1 MSVFVIRQPIEC
13 SEEELSATQRINDH
27 VRKSGVDSDTRPEN
41 GQPEEAL
48 KVEFDLTVLCAELDQ
63 FNGQLRTYGWQSMVR
78 KTNGE
83 CDE

>member
-1 MSVFVIRQPIEC
+1 MSVLVIRQPIEC

-27 VRKSGVDSDTRPEN
+27 VVRKAGVDTRPEN
-41 GQPEEAL
+41 DQPDEAL
-48 KVEFDLTVLCAELDQ
+48 KVDFDLTVLCAELDQ
-63 FNGQLRTYGWQSMVR
+63 FNGQLRTHAWESVVR